1 MVGGLMGNIVIDYF
15 SETEMI
21 PRMIPIIKEWLP
33 SEIDLPTIS
42 GTLDKYFIWVGGKW
56 HVVQ

>member
-1 MVGGLMGNIVIDYF
+1 MGNIVIDYF